1 MSAKASFVACA
12 LGFAAA
18 LGAGV
23 PPSGIQPRLS
33 PAPVAEG
40 EPVTGSYAIVA
51 SRAVMASPAWRE
63 ATVEALRKKYPHAQL
78 YTWEKDVA
86 EVRAALGRQLPAFTA
101 FVVKPE
107 EAGVH
112 FTIALHTLCRALDD
126 DPYPDTFWGV
136 ITGYD
141 PEAARLL
148 AEAGPIAIERALDCA
163 GCDLTPFAEAW
174 RYSEDHRG
182 TMKHWKRGQMPEPE
196 SLPCNTDNTRGVLE
210 RLQRDKVQFLTTSG
224 HATQHDW
231 QMGYCGPN
239 MAMVHKEGRLVA
251 IDTQKTGY
259 FASNPEPKVYFA
271 TGNCL
276 IGDVDQTDCM
286 ALAWMRDGG
295 VRQFM
300 GYTVT
305 TWFGAQGWGT
315 QGTFV
320 GKPGLY
326 TACEAFHFTNTGIV
340 HWLEAQ
346 PIADLRAFRLR
357 EIQQFNQPMTPGIH
371 AYALAQLKAGKGE
384 NEVRELVKNLSGNL
398 HDRDTVCFYGNP
410 ALDARIAGGPY
421 TLLPPRY
428 DAQSQVL
435 TLSLQVAEGATDGAL
450 WLRLPGSWT
459 YGCEASPSPG
469 KSLLATGEAD
479 LALDNLLRFPNARL
493 SLAAGQTLEVRLLN
507 AKPKG
512 TP

>member
-1 MSAKASFVACA
+1 MSAKAVFVACA

-18 LGAGV
+18 LGAV
-23 PPSGIQPRLS
+23 RPPNGIQPRLVQA
-33 PAPVAEG
+33 PAAAGEPVAE
-40 EPVTGSYAIVA
+40 SYAIVA

-86 EVRAALGRQLPAFTA
+86 EVRAALGQQLPAFTA

-148 AEAGPIAIERALDCA
+148 AEAAPIAIERALDCA

-182 TMKHWKRGQMPEPE
+182 TMKHWKRGEMTEPQ
-196 SLPCNTDNTRGVLE
+196 SLPCNPDNTQGVLQ

-239 MAMVHKEGRLVA
+239 MAMVHKDGRLIA

-259 FASNPEPKVYFA
+259 FAANPEPKVYFA

-276 IGDVDQTDCM
+276 IGDIDQTDCM
-286 ALAWMRDGG
+286 ALAWLRDGG
-295 VRQFM
+295 ARQFM

-315 QGTFV
+315 QGTFT

-326 TACEAFHFTNTGIV
+326 TACEAFHFVNTGIV
-340 HWLEAQ
+340 DWLEKQ
-346 PIADLRAFRLR
+346 PIADLRSFRLR
-357 EIQQFNQPMTPGIH
+357 EIKPSNQPMPPGIL
-371 AYALAQLKAGKGE
+371 AYADAQLQAGKSQDA
-384 NEVRELVKNLSGNL
+384 VRELVKNLSGNL
-398 HDRDTVCFYGNP
+398 HDRDTVCFYGDP
-410 ALDARIAGGPY
+410 ALNARIANGPY
-421 TLLPPRY
+421 TLLPPTREG
-428 DAQSQVL
+428 DKLILRLEVAQ
-435 TLSLQVAEGATDGAL
+435 GATDGPI

-459 YGCEASPSPG
+459 YGKTAPTPG
-469 KSLLATGEAD
+469 KTLLATGDCD

-493 SLAAGQTLEVRLLN
+493 SLAAGETLQITLANAHPKRVR
-507 AKPKG
+507 
-512 TP
+512 